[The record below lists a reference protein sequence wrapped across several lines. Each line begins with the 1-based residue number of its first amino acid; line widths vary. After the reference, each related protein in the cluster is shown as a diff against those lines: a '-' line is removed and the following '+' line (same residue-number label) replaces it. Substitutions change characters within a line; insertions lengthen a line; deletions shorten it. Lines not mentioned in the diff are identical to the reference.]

1 MRVNVS
7 TALSHCHLWHWTA
20 VFRLLHLC
28 LLPLAWSIMSLGQ
41 GLFLI
46 ALSV

>member
-7 TALSHCHLWHWTA
+7 TALSHFHLWHWTA
-20 VFRLLHLC
+20 VF
-28 LLPLAWSIMSLGQ
+28 PLAWSIVSLGQ
-41 GLFLI
+41 GLLLI